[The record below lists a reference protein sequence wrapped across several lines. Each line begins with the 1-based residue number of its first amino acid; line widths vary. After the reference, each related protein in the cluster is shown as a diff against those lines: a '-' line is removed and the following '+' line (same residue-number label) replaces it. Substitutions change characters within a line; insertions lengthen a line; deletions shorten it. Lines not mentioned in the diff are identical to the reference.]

1 MSTQTIDIRP
11 HDLAI
16 VKQILLDVLSTN
28 IKVWVFGSRVT
39 GTTKKSSDL
48 DLAID
53 AGRMLTR
60 QENRDLSDA
69 FDESSLPYKVDV
81 VDMHSVS
88 STFKGL
94 IEQDMVELSL
104 L

>member
-16 VKQILLDVLSTN
+16 VKQILLDVLPTN
-28 IKVWVFGSRVT
+28 VKIWVFGSRVT
-39 GTTKKSSDL
+39 GATKKSSDL

-60 QENRDLSDA
+60 QESSALSDA

-81 VDMHSVS
+81 VDMHNVS
-88 STFKGL
+88 SIFKAI
-94 IEQDMVELSL
+94 IEGSAIKLGH
-104 L
+104 